1 MNSVDETA
9 IEGSAFGLNGKW
21 KKVKEDI
28 PTILQKE
35 QILIIQKKCK
45 KTKSTKVYAIFKNE
59 YGPQMER
66 LQVISDE

>member
-35 QILIIQKKCK
+35 QILIIQKNAKRQNLQRYMLFSKMNTVHRWRDCK
-45 KTKSTKVYAIFKNE
+45 
-59 YGPQMER
+59 
-66 LQVISDE
+66 